1 MAIRNQYTDL
11 FDSGYYQDI
20 AKHKADK
27 LGVSPSGSRG
37 ENTDFDNKEDEI
49 KRAKLDIK
57 KNFSGSS
64 QSRLEENKEE
74 LE

>member
-11 FDSGYYQDI
+11 FDGGYYQDI

-37 ENTDFDNKEDEI
+37 ENTDFDNKEDEV
-49 KRAKLDIK
+49 KRPKLDIK
-57 KNFSGSS
+57 KNFTGSS
-64 QSRLEENKEE
+64 QSRLVGEKLGEN
-74 LE
+74 